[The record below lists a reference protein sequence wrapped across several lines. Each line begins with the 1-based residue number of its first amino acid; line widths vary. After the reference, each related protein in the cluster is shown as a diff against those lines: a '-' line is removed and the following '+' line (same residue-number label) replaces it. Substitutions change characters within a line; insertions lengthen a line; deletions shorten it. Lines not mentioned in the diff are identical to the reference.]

1 MNQREERRPAEATGA
16 RAAAPGTG
24 AGSSGSGVAAGAGR
38 PGGTAP
44 ATGIPATPAATGAP
58 APAPVPGA
66 APVPAA
72 RSWRLLARAWFQA
85 SRPHLKP
92 VTIIP
97 VLVGIL
103 VAGGEGHFDFW
114 LALLTMLGSLAIH
127 AGTDMANDY
136 YDFVMYEGDAP
147 FTGGSGVIQAGW
159 LAPESLRRG
168 AWATFGF
175 GALVGA
181 YLAAR
186 TGWPALA
193 FGLFG
198 IASGLFYTA
207 PPIRYGYRG
216 LGEVMVGLNMGAVL
230 VLGSYYVQTR
240 SLSVEALVA
249 SLPLVSLVALILYA
263 ESIHDIEEDRATGKM
278 TVAARLGEARALRL
292 YFGWVAATAVLVV
305 AGVAAGRLPALA
317 LVTLIPAA
325 RCLRQAPFFL
335 GRRYVHQD
343 LYRLGRLALGL
354 YKAAGVSL
362 VAGYAWWWLRA
373 SLGAL

>member
-1 MNQREERRPAEATGA
+1 MHRTDERGPAQ
-16 RAAAPGTG
+16 
-24 AGSSGSGVAAGAGR
+24 
-38 PGGTAP
+38 AP
-44 ATGIPATPAATGAP
+44 AGEAASPAGTSP
-58 APAPVPGA
+58 APAAGPAPQGMPVPGERS
-66 APVPAA
+66 
-72 RSWRLLARAWFQA
+72 RSWRLLLKAWYQA

-103 VAGGEGHFDFW
+103 VAGGEGHFDPW
-114 LALLTMLGSLAIH
+114 LALLTLLGSLAIH

-136 YDFVMYEGDAP
+136 FDYIMYEGDAP

-159 LAPESLRRG
+159 LSPDSLRRG
-168 AWATFGF
+168 AWTTFGF
-175 GALVGA
+175 GALVGG

-193 FGLFG
+193 FGLLG

-216 LGEVMVGLNMGAVL
+216 LGELMVGLNMGAVL
-230 VLGSYYVQTR
+230 VLGSYYVQAR
-240 SLSVEALVA
+240 GLSVEALIA

-278 TVAARLGEARALRL
+278 TVAARLGETRALRL
-292 YFGWVAATAVLVV
+292 YFGWVAATVVLIVV
-305 AGVAAGRLPALA
+305 GVAAGRLPALV

-325 RCLRQAPFFL
+325 RCLRQAPAFL
-335 GRRYVHQD
+335 ARPYRHQD

-354 YKAAGVSL
+354 YKAAGASL
-362 VAGYAWWWLRA
+362 VAGYAWWWVRA
-373 SLGAL
+373 ATGF

>member
-1 MNQREERRPAEATGA
+1 MHQADEHGPAMA
-16 RAAAPGTG
+16 RAAA
-24 AGSSGSGVAAGAGR
+24 AGAGAE
-38 PGGTAP
+38 AP
-44 ATGIPATPAATGAP
+44 T
-58 APAPVPGA
+58 
-66 APVPAA
+66 A

-103 VAGGEGHFDFW
+103 VAGGEGHFDPW

-136 YDFVMYEGDAP
+136 FDYIMYEGDAP

-159 LAPESLRRG
+159 LSPDSLRRG

-175 GALVGA
+175 GALVGG

-193 FGLFG
+193 FGLLG

-207 PPIRYGYRG
+207 PPVRYGYRG

-230 VLGSYYVQTR
+230 VLGSYYVQARTL
-240 SLSVEALVA
+240 SLEALVA

-278 TVAARLGEARALRL
+278 TVAARLGETRALRL
-292 YFGWVAATAVLVV
+292 YFGWVAATAVLIV
-305 AGVAAGRLPALA
+305 AGVAAGRLPALV
-317 LVTLIPAA
+317 LVTLVPAA
-325 RCLRQAPFFL
+325 RCLRQAPLFL
-335 GRRYVHQD
+335 ARPYRHQD

-362 VAGYAWWWLRA
+362 VAGYGWWWLR
-373 SLGAL
+373 SALWS